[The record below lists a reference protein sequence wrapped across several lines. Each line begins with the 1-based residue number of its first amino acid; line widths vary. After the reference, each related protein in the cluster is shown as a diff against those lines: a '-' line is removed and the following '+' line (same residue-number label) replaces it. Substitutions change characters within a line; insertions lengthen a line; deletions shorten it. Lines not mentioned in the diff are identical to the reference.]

1 MAKLGK
7 RTISDWMI
15 GAHPVN
21 SYKVR
26 VPDPAVKRR
35 RRTGK
40 DIRRMIAQALNRVRH
55 DGRTVYL
62 SADTYKGRPKP
73 KTLYRIKLFKYNYYV
88 LCLQQRVL
96 SLFTSEMI
104 VGDARKGNLI
114 FRDEQPFEELMSDYG

>member
-1 MAKLGK
+1 MAKIGK
-7 RTISDWMI
+7 HTISDWMI
-15 GAHPVN
+15 GTHPVN

-35 RRTGK
+35 RRTSK

-62 SADTYKGRPKP
+62 NADTYKGRPKP
-73 KTLYRIKLFKYNYYV
+73 KTLYRIKLFKNDYYV

-104 VGDARKGNLI
+104 VGDTRNGNLI